1 MIKICRHQYSK
12 HQLRDYPLCSKGT
25 CIDKI
30 LYELLWTK
38 CQCGWKT
45 GYERESLSYNKE
57 EVEKLFYNIY
67 SITSH
72 ISTPSSEISDSSE
85 KSSNNEEFSDNKHFD
100 VSTKRFTPSLEH
112 YDKFN
117 TNNEIQVS
125 DEMFMPIIEFHTLL
139 CNNPK

>member
-25 CIDKI
+25 RYDKVR
-30 LYELLWTK
+30 
-38 CQCGWKT
+38 
-45 GYERESLSYNKE
+45 YERESLSYNKE

-100 VSTKRFTPSLEH
+100 VSTKRFTLSLEH
-112 YDKFN
+112 YDKFDTTG
-117 TNNEIQVS
+117 TNNEIHVS

-139 CNNPK
+139 CNKPK